1 MVTVFREPAARLVS
15 EFYQVAYNR
24 RVITSWDWCAN
35 PVPPLDLS
43 AFLASPPHLPFQSRV
58 TKLLAGSPVQTGAAG
73 ARWGADSAGRAARG
87 DALRRALGVVRDA
100 DDLLF
105 GLTERLDETLQ
116 LLEFAFR
123 RRFRAPSRC
132 HSHQNSSGCADVQL
146 GVHDRHGRAMAMSPV
161 QWRLFRDA
169 NREDVAVYAAAVDV
183 FSRRVAAMRDL
194 QALGSDW
201 AIDRR

>member
-73 ARWGADSAGRAARG
+73 ARWGADSARARARAG
-87 DALRRALGVVRDA
+87 AGFAAGSCRRQCRGQASSVPAHNRNKLKRQMDI
-100 DDLLF
+100 
-105 GLTERLDETLQ
+105 Q
-116 LLEFAFR
+116 
-123 RRFRAPSRC
+123 
-132 HSHQNSSGCADVQL
+132 SHIRGK
-146 GVHDRHGRAMAMSPV
+146 
-161 QWRLFRDA
+161 
-169 NREDVAVYAAAVDV
+169 
-183 FSRRVAAMRDL
+183 
-194 QALGSDW
+194 
-201 AIDRR
+201 